1 MWQQLEGIKEN
12 ALKLETG
19 REGRRRCIKSA
30 AIPTTL
36 DGKYRTIIQNSTARQ
51 MERLFNT
58 LPYKL
63 QKITDVKVDT
73 FKKHLDK
80 WLRNIPDTPKID
92 DYGAL
97 VKAETNSFTNQKEK
111 NW

>member
-1 MWQQLEGIKEN
+1 MEGIKEN
-12 ALKLETG
+12 ALKLETE
-19 REGRRRCIKSA
+19 REGRQRWIKSA

-80 WLRNIPDTPKID
+80 WLNSIPDTLKID
-92 DYGAL
+92 EYPAS
-97 VKAETNSFTNQKEK
+97 VKAETNSVAKQKEN